1 MLFEDKATLIGFF
14 IAWIDIYLAD
24 MLNMPVQDGVASVMI
39 GVVLAFS
46 LLLVRNQR
54 FVDGWSHNSTLWQ
67 NTIEVAQQNF
77 AVQSARGVLTEQM
90 GAYLVIASLSWMFK
104 DELAFDEIEACVN
117 RIEAQIKQ
125 SYPEI
130 VALFVKPQLQQVWQE
145 HMQGRLGSFKLH
157 ILLILFC

>member
-14 IAWIDIYLAD
+14 IAWIDIYLAH

-54 FVDGWSHNSTLWQ
+54 FVDGWSSIWPYDKMRLKLHSKILRYNL
-67 NTIEVAQQNF
+67 
-77 AVQSARGVLTEQM
+77 
-90 GAYLVIASLSWMFK
+90 LVVYWRNKWVRIWWLHLK
-104 DELAFDEIEACVN
+104 DELAFDEIEACIN
-117 RIEAQIKQ
+117 WIEAQIKQ

>member
-1 MLFEDKATLIGFF
+1 M
-14 IAWIDIYLAD
+14 
-24 MLNMPVQDGVASVMI
+24 SC
-39 GVVLAFS
+39 
-46 LLLVRNQR
+46 
-54 FVDGWSHNSTLWQ
+54 
-67 NTIEVAQQNF
+67 
-77 AVQSARGVLTEQM
+77 TE
-90 GAYLVIASLSWMFK
+90 K
-104 DELAFDEIEACVN
+104 DELALDEIEACVN